1 MPVPIRVALVEDH
14 ALLRALLRS
23 TLSASSDLDI
33 VGEAETG
40 AEAIR
45 LVRAVRPDVLVLD
58 IQLAGSQDGVD
69 VATRV
74 AGGACRVLAYSSHS
88 DPVHVAHLLRAGASG
103 YLSKEAPV
111 HRVAEAVRAV
121 AAGESRWFESGVDA
135 AALLAP
141 DELRAL
147 AHFATGGR
155 PETLARALGTSAT
168 DARDV
173 LSGLCAR
180 LDASS
185 WYEALARGWALG
197 LIGPGHVREPVG
209 ARGYSIRAKRPG
221 QARAARVGSYGA

>member
-1 MPVPIRVALVEDH
+1 MPTPTRVVLAEDH
-14 ALLRALLRS
+14 DLLRALLRS
-23 TLSASSDLDI
+23 TLAACPDLVV
-33 VGEAETG
+33 VGEAATG
-40 AEAIR
+40 GEAIR

-58 IQLAGSQDGVD
+58 IQLAGDQDGVD

-74 AGGACRVLAYSSHS
+74 AGGACHVLAYSSHN

-111 HRVAEAVRAV
+111 HRVVEAIRAV
-121 AAGESRWFESGVDA
+121 AAGESRWFEAGVDSTVR
-135 AALLAP
+135 LAP

-155 PETLARALGTSAT
+155 PDTLARALGTSAVEAT
-168 DARDV
+168 DV
-173 LSGLCAR
+173 LAGLYAR
-180 LDASS
+180 LGASS

-197 LIGPGHVREPVG
+197 LIGPGRVREPVG

-221 QARAARVGSYGA
+221 QARAARAGSYGA